1 MSPYVLD
8 NSIIARMQRALTSV
22 RDLDDD
28 TQRAAA
34 YIRADISDVDHNM
47 FDAEA
52 MRTERLRRKRESAP
66 MIAMRNLAM
75 DASDPRN

>member
-28 TQRAAA
+28 TQRATA
-34 YIRADISDVDHNM
+34 YIRADISDVGQAL
-47 FDAEA
+47 FDGEA
-52 MRTERLRRKRESAP
+52 ARTERLRRECMDAP
-66 MIAMRNLAM
+66 LVAMRNLAL
-75 DASDPRN
+75 DASDPRS